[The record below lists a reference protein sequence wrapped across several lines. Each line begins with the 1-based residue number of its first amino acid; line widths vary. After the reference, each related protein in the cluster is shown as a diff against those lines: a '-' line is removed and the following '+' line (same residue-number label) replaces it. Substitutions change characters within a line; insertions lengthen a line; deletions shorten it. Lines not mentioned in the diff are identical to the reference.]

1 MKIKAEN
8 LLNHTEQNW
17 LVDCIRKAELLTTG
31 EIRVHLEDVADINSY
46 DRAAE
51 VFAALHMHNTNHRNG
66 VLIYVEVCQHN
77 FVVLGDMAFQH
88 KVDNSFWESISSELS
103 THFATEHYFEG
114 LALTIKRIGTVL
126 KQHFPIGEK
135 DNPNE
140 LPDSIS
146 FS

>member
-8 LLNHTEQNW
+8 LLNHKEQNW

-66 VLIYVEVCQHN
+66 VLIYVAVADHT
-77 FVVLGDMAFQH
+77 FVIYGD
-88 KVDNSFWESISSELS
+88 KGINDVVSKDFWNDTKNIIQE
-103 THFATEHYFEG
+103 HFKHGHFKQGLVEGILKAGQALETYFPWHH
-114 LALTIKRIGTVL
+114 TDV
-126 KQHFPIGEK
+126 
-135 DNPNE
+135 NE
-140 LPDSIS
+140 LPNDIS
-146 FS
+146 KG